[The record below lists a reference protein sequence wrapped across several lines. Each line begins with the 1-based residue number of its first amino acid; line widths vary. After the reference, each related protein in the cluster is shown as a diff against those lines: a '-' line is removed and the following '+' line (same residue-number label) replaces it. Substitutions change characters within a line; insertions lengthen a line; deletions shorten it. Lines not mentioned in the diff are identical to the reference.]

1 MKICVVS
8 FLMVCGI
15 IKRKLWI
22 IIKRSILDPARSLK
36 DTMERYQFF

>member
-15 IKRKLWI
+15 IIDRIVPVVYVNKK
-22 IIKRSILDPARSLK
+22 K
-36 DTMERYQFF
+36 TMDYH